1 MSKLKYSNNIDQS
14 ESFSQIKEMCKFD
27 ERDAFYTFVRCTFVI
42 PVLKAGRTDWKTLK
56 RSFLT
61 YKTHH
66 ECPVFKLVNSI
77 QSALK
82 IGVSLVFH
90 FYFIQWGID

>member
-14 ESFSQIKEMCKFD
+14 ESFSQIKDMCKFD
-27 ERDAFYTFVRCTFVI
+27 ERDAFYTFVRCTFVM

-61 YKTHH
+61 YKTHQ
-66 ECPVFKLVNSI
+66 ECPVFKHVNSNTKRSKNRCI
-77 QSALK
+77 TS
-82 IGVSLVFH
+82 ISLL
-90 FYFIQWGID
+90 FYSMGH

>member
-1 MSKLKYSNNIDQS
+1 MNHSVRLK
-14 ESFSQIKEMCKFD
+14 MCKFD
-27 ERDAFYTFVRCTFVI
+27 ERDAFYTFVRCTFVM

-66 ECPVFKLVNSI
+66 ECPDFKLVNSCKYK
-77 QSALK
+77 AL
-82 IGVSLVFH
+82 
-90 FYFIQWGID
+90 

>member
-27 ERDAFYTFVRCTFVI
+27 ERDAFYTFVRCTFVM

-66 ECPVFKLVNSI
+66 ECPVFKLVNSNTKRSKNRCI
-77 QSALK
+77 TS
-82 IGVSLVFH
+82 ISLL
-90 FYFIQWGID
+90 FYSMGH

>member
-14 ESFSQIKEMCKFD
+14 ESFSQIKDMCKFD
-27 ERDAFYTFVRCTFVI
+27 ERDAFYTFVRCTFVM

-56 RSFLT
+56 RSFVT

-66 ECPVFKLVNSI
+66 ECPVFKLVNSCKYK
-77 QSALK
+77 AL
-82 IGVSLVFH
+82 
-90 FYFIQWGID
+90 